1 MTTIKQAYYLFMKDV
16 ISFCK
21 TACGKYQ
28 IPVLLL
34 STKNMAAGILRDFIL
49 IDPAPP
55 VLTLPDTIKQALDW
69 VLVKER
75 LKKLR
80 GCPLYINDKSRF
92 SEEDL
97 LCMDTRGAKIVFID
111 DSSNVPS
118 FTFLENWAKE
128 RDLQVIL
135 RNEQL

>member
-55 VLTLPDTIKQALDW
+55 VLTLPDTIKQTLDW

-97 LCMDTRGAKIVFID
+97 LCMDTHGAKIVFID

-118 FTFLENWAKE
+118 FEFLENWAKE

-135 RNEQL
+135 RKELL

>member
-1 MTTIKQAYYLFMKDV
+1 MKDV

-34 STKNMAAGILRDFIL
+34 STKNMATGILSDFIL

-55 VLTLPDTIKQALDW
+55 VLTLPGAIKKAIDW
-69 VLVKER
+69 VLVDEK
-75 LKKLR
+75 LKKLQ
-80 GCPLYINDKSRF
+80 GSPLFINDKSRF

-118 FTFLENWAKE
+118 LAFLENWAKE
-128 RDLQVIL
+128 RDLQIIL
-135 RNEQL
+135 RNE

>member
-1 MTTIKQAYYLFMKDV
+1 MKDV

-97 LCMDTRGAKIVFID
+97 LCMDTHGAKIVFID

-118 FTFLENWAKE
+118 FEFLENWAKE

-135 RNEQL
+135 RKELL

>member
-1 MTTIKQAYYLFMKDV
+1 MTTIRQAYYPFMKDV

-34 STKNMAAGILRDFIL
+34 STKTLATGILRDFIL

-55 VLTLPDTIKQALDW
+55 VLSLPGAIKRAFDW
-69 VLVKER
+69 VLVEGE
-75 LKKLR
+75 LKKLQ
-80 GCPLYINDKSRF
+80 GSPLFINDKSRF

-111 DSSNVPS
+111 DGCNLPSSP
-118 FTFLENWAKE
+118 FLENWAKE
-128 RDLQVIL
+128 RDLQVII
-135 RNEQL
+135 RNE